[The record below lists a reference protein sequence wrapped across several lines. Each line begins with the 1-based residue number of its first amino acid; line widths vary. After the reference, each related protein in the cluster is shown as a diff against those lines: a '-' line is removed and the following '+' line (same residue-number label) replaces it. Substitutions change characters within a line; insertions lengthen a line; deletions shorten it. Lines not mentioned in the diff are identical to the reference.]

1 MPIDTFLMMI
11 EGNGGSWP
19 SGPRP
24 RGAGPVPW
32 GSPRAPSGFL
42 PTIVLHGVSSAGYP
56 FMRLAP
62 YETRFFRLQKPP
74 HVTTWGGFLL
84 FQSINS

>member
-1 MPIDTFLMMI
+1 MAVHGRLD
-11 EGNGGSWP
+11 
-19 SGPRP
+19 R
-24 RGAGPVPW
+24 VQDPW

-42 PTIVLHGVSSAGYP
+42 PTIALHGVSSAGYP

-84 FQSINS
+84 YSIH